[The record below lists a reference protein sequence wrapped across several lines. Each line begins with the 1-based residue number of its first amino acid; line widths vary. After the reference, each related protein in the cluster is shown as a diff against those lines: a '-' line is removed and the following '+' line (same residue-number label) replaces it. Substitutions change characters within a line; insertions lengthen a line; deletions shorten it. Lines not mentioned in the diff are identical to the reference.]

1 MNKIV
6 TPGNPPKKEG
16 PILAQTGTPNPKKI
30 TCPYCDRQFNDTHV
44 LADHIKEQHPA
55 KYKPVTFA

>member
-1 MNKIV
+1 MSEIV

-30 TCPYCDRQFNDTHV
+30 SCPVCGMQFSDTI
-44 LADHIKEQHPA
+44 LLSDHIKEQHPS
-55 KYKPVTFA
+55 KYKPPTFA

>member
-1 MNKIV
+1 LSEIV

-16 PILAQTGTPNPKKI
+16 PILAQTGTPNPKCI
-30 TCPYCDRQFNDTHV
+30 TCPYCDRRFCDTHV
-44 LADHIKEQHPA
+44 LADHIKEVHPE

>member
-1 MNKIV
+1 MNEIV

-30 TCPYCDRQFNDTHV
+30 TCPYCDMIFDDTHV
-44 LADHIKEQHPA
+44 LADHIKEVHPEY
-55 KYKPVTFA
+55 YKPVTFA

>member
-1 MNKIV
+1 MSEIV

-30 TCPYCDRQFNDTHV
+30 TCPYCDQQFNDTIM
-44 LADHIKEQHPA
+44 LAEHIKEQHPA
-55 KYKPVTFA
+55 QYKPATFV